1 MVISFYMPSQW
12 LDPII
17 VIINIILIKLSS
29 SLMREE
35 VEPSECPV
43 IENQRIGA
51 GFQGWSNIIIIIII
65 RSTITVT
72 NIIISTIV
80 ISINIVVVVNITIIV
95 IIIIIIVTADRDSSL
110 PRRLPSWPNR
120 PPSTRRHGYYDL
132 DLSFIM
138 IM

>member
-1 MVISFYMPSQW
+1 MPSQW
-12 LDPII
+12 LDLII
-17 VIINIILIKLSS
+17 VIIKMILIKLSN

-51 GFQGWSNIIIIIII
+51 GFQGWLDIIIII

-72 NIIISTIV
+72 IINISTIV

-138 IM
+138 II

>member
-1 MVISFYMPSQW
+1 
-12 LDPII
+12 
-17 VIINIILIKLSS
+17 
-29 SLMREE
+29 MREE

-51 GFQGWSNIIIIIII
+51 GFQGWFNITIII

-72 NIIISTIV
+72 IITSTIA
-80 ISINIVVVVNITIIV
+80 ISINIVIVVVNIIFIITIIV
-95 IIIIIIVTADRDSSL
+95 ITIVVIVVVIIIVTAGRDSSL
-110 PRRLPSWPNR
+110 PRRLASWPNR

-138 IM
+138 II

>member
-1 MVISFYMPSQW
+1 
-12 LDPII
+12 
-17 VIINIILIKLSS
+17 
-29 SLMREE
+29 MREE

-51 GFQGWSNIIIIIII
+51 GFQGWLNIIIII

-72 NIIISTIV
+72 IIIN
-80 ISINIVVVVNITIIV
+80 INIIVVVVNIIFYITIIV
-95 IIIIIIVTADRDSSL
+95 IIYIIIIIVTADRDSSL

-138 IM
+138 MMIICDNPQSGR

>member
-1 MVISFYMPSQW
+1 M
-12 LDPII
+12 II
-17 VIINIILIKLSS
+17 VITKMILIKLST

-51 GFQGWSNIIIIIII
+51 GFQGWSNIIIII

-72 NIIISTIV
+72 IINISTIV
-80 ISINIVVVVNITIIV
+80 ISINIVIVVVDIIFIITIIAV
-95 IIIIIIVTADRDSSL
+95 IIIVIVIIIVTADRDSSL

-132 DLSFIM
+132 DPSFIM
-138 IM
+138 II

>member
-1 MVISFYMPSQW
+1 MPSQW
-12 LDPII
+12 LDLII
-17 VIINIILIKLSS
+17 VIIKMILIKLST

-51 GFQGWSNIIIIIII
+51 GFQGWFNIISII

-72 NIIISTIV
+72 IINISTIV

-95 IIIIIIVTADRDSSL
+95 TIIIVTANRDSSL

-132 DLSFIM
+132 DPSFIM
-138 IM
+138 II

>member
-51 GFQGWSNIIIIIII
+51 GFQGWLDIIIII

-72 NIIISTIV
+72 IIIISTIV

-95 IIIIIIVTADRDSSL
+95 TIIIVTANRDSSL

-132 DLSFIM
+132 DRSFIM
-138 IM
+138 II

>member
-1 MVISFYMPSQW
+1 
-12 LDPII
+12 
-17 VIINIILIKLSS
+17 
-29 SLMREE
+29 MREE

-51 GFQGWSNIIIIIII
+51 GFQGWLNIIIII

-72 NIIISTIV
+72 IIIISTIV
-80 ISINIVVVVNITIIV
+80 ISINIVVVVNIIFIITIIV
-95 IIIIIIVTADRDSSL
+95 IIVVVIIILIIIVTADRDSSL

-138 IM
+138 II

>member
-1 MVISFYMPSQW
+1 
-12 LDPII
+12 
-17 VIINIILIKLSS
+17 
-29 SLMREE
+29 MREE

-51 GFQGWSNIIIIIII
+51 GFQGWSNIIIII

-72 NIIISTIV
+72 IIIISTIV
-80 ISINIVVVVNITIIV
+80 ISINIVIVIVDIIFIITIIV
-95 IIIIIIVTADRDSSL
+95 VIIIVTADRDSSL

-132 DLSFIM
+132 DPSSIM
-138 IM
+138 II